1 MDISS
6 KTNNIII
13 DIDYIFDRDIAIF
26 GFFKAY
32 NLIDSDI
39 RTDTFLH
46 NRVYTDSDVN
56 PLLSILP
63 DQENA
68 KIGYANI
75 LQYDDLDDFRILMEG
90 NIVDMVSG
98 FIESQYISVNFAIY
112 NDTQKE
118 KLIETF
124 GNTCSFIYKNKTDKI
139 NMRKY
144 DTVYIRDYTDLEF
157 YDFSKCER
165 KTVYLS
171 NLRCNFA
178 DNEKLTLRLEFLDI
192 GMRNDILCT
201 DIYNNMMEEK

>member
-26 GFFKAY
+26 GLFKAY
-32 NLIDSDI
+32 NLIDSEI

-68 KIGYANI
+68 KIGYANV
-75 LQYDDLDDFRILMEG
+75 LQYDDLDDFRILMES

-98 FIESQYISVNFAIY
+98 FIESQYIGVNFAIY
-112 NDTQKE
+112 NDIQKE
-118 KLIETF
+118 KLIEAF
-124 GNTCSFIYKNKTDKI
+124 GNNCSFIYKSKVDKI

-144 DTVYIRDYTDLEF
+144 DTLYIRDYTDLEF
-157 YDFSKCER
+157 YDFSKSER
-165 KTVYLS
+165 KTIYLS

-178 DNEKLTLRLEFLDI
+178 DDEKLTLRLEFLDI